1 MCTCSIKSV
10 KMFQTCLT
18 FHILLQVMVIDYK
31 LAFPG
36 GTATAL
42 MINSLHGKTETDVSG

>member
-1 MCTCSIKSV
+1 MVLFLSKV
-10 KMFQTCLT
+10 
-18 FHILLQVMVIDYK
+18 LQVLVVDYK

-42 MINSLHGKTETDVSG
+42 MINSLHGEQEADATGYGN

>member
-1 MCTCSIKSV
+1 V
-10 KMFQTCLT
+10 
-18 FHILLQVMVIDYK
+18 LQVLVIDYK

-42 MINSLHGKTETDVSG
+42 MINSLHGEKEADLTGYENCQLLLVLKLSL